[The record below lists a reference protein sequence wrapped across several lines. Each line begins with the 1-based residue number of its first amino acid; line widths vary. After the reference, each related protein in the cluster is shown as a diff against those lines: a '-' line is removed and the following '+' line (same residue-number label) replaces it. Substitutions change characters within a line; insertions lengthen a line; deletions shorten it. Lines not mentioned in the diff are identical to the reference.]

1 VTGGYAAPQ
10 AAIKANTP
18 LSRRWPRHG
27 TSPQR
32 SNERQRSDVLRTRKR
47 DCHLGTSCS
56 PSGPVSV
63 RTTGLVSI
71 SVDDEVRRRGTT
83 KKQAEVEGALEV
95 SKDVLHDH
103 EMGLTRVVH
112 VEAHLLDL
120 VGNVETSESEVLESQ
135 NQAAVGS

>member
-1 VTGGYAAPQ
+1 
-10 AAIKANTP
+10 
-18 LSRRWPRHG
+18 
-27 TSPQR
+27 
-32 SNERQRSDVLRTRKR
+32 
-47 DCHLGTSCS
+47 
-56 PSGPVSV
+56 VSV

-95 SKDVLHDH
+95 PKDVLHDH

-120 VGNVETSESEVLESQ
+120 VGNVETSESEVLESH